1 MNEDIRIYKTKIAIQ
16 RAFIELLQ
24 QHDFKDIT
32 IKKICDQAPIGCS
45 TFYSHY
51 LDKYDLLEKIAKQYA
66 SDFKVEIEQR
76 FDSTEDGKVANAIE
90 LVTDQMI
97 KNKMEISTLLTVHEI
112 SADLR
117 KEFEQ
122 ILFSTCLAFLKQQN
136 SSISIALEYLAE
148 LYAANSMTSIQWIL
162 KNGKDANIILLLD
175 QMQEYIFNQLKSDL
189 YTSQHAWSDFFM
201 TDKSSMGC
209 RNKL

>member
-1 MNEDIRIYKTKIAIQ
+1 MNEDIRIYKTKIAIE
-16 RAFIELLQ
+16 RALIELLQ
-24 QHDFKDIT
+24 QHHFKDIT
-32 IKKICDQAPIGCS
+32 IKKICDQALIGRS

-51 LDKYDLLEKIAKQYA
+51 LDKYDLLEKVVKQYA

-90 LVTDQMI
+90 LVTDNMI
-97 KNKMEISTLLTVHEI
+97 KNKLEISTLLTVHEV

-122 ILFSTCLAFLKQQN
+122 ILFRTCLDYLKQQN
-136 SSISIALEYLAE
+136 SSTSIALEYLAE
-148 LYAANSMTSIQWIL
+148 LYAANSMTSIQWVL
-162 KNGKDANIILLLD
+162 KNGKDTNIILLLD

-189 YTSQHAWSDFFM
+189 YTS
-201 TDKSSMGC
+201 
-209 RNKL
+209 

>member
-1 MNEDIRIYKTKIAIQ
+1 MNEDIRIYKTKIAIE
-16 RAFIELLQ
+16 RALIELLQ

-32 IKKICDQAPIGCS
+32 IKKICDQALIGRS

-51 LDKYDLLEKIAKQYA
+51 LDKYDLLEKVVKQYA

-76 FDSTEDGKVANAIE
+76 FDSMEDGKVANAIE
-90 LVTDQMI
+90 LVTDNMI
-97 KNKMEISTLLTVHEI
+97 KNKREISTLLTVHEI

-122 ILFSTCLAFLKQQN
+122 ILFRTCLDYLKQQN
-136 SSISIALEYLAE
+136 SSTSIALEYLAE
-148 LYAANSMTSIQWIL
+148 LYAANSMTSIQWVL
-162 KNGKDANIILLLD
+162 KNGKDTNIILLLD

-189 YTSQHAWSDFFM
+189 YTS
-201 TDKSSMGC
+201 
-209 RNKL
+209 

>member
-1 MNEDIRIYKTKIAIQ
+1 M
-16 RAFIELLQ
+16 
-24 QHDFKDIT
+24 
-32 IKKICDQAPIGCS
+32 
-45 TFYSHY
+45 
-51 LDKYDLLEKIAKQYA
+51 LEKIVKRYA
-66 SDFKVEIEQR
+66 SDFKVEVEHR
-76 FDSTEDGKVANAIE
+76 FEAMEEGKVANAIE

-112 SADLR
+112 SGDLR

-148 LYAANSMTSIQWIL
+148 LYAANSMTSIQWVL

-189 YTSQHAWSDFFM
+189 YTS
-201 TDKSSMGC
+201 
-209 RNKL
+209 

>member
-1 MNEDIRIYKTKIAIQ
+1 MNEDIRIYKTKIAIE
-16 RAFIELLQ
+16 RALIELLQ
-24 QHDFKDIT
+24 QHNFKDIT
-32 IKKICDQAPIGCS
+32 IKKICDQALIGRS

-51 LDKYDLLEKIAKQYA
+51 LDKYDLLEKVVKQYA

-90 LVTDQMI
+90 LVTDNMI
-97 KNKMEISTLLTVHEI
+97 KNKLEISTLLTVHEV

-122 ILFSTCLAFLKQQN
+122 ILFRTCLDYLKQQN
-136 SSISIALEYLAE
+136 SSTSIALEYLAE
-148 LYAANSMTSIQWIL
+148 LYAANSMMSIQWVL

-175 QMQEYIFNQLKSDL
+175 QMQEYIFNQLKSDP
-189 YTSQHAWSDFFM
+189 YTS
-201 TDKSSMGC
+201 
-209 RNKL
+209 

>member
-1 MNEDIRIYKTKIAIQ
+1 MNEDIRIYKTKIAIE
-16 RAFIELLQ
+16 RALIELLQ

-32 IKKICDQAPIGCS
+32 IKKICDQSLIGRS

-51 LDKYDLLEKIAKQYA
+51 LDKYDLLEKIVKQYA
-66 SDFKVEIEQR
+66 SDFKVEIKQR

-90 LVTDQMI
+90 LVTDNMI
-97 KNKMEISTLLTVHEI
+97 KNKLEISTLLAVHEVT
-112 SADLR
+112 ADLR

-122 ILFSTCLAFLKQQN
+122 ILFRTCLDYLKQQN
-136 SSISIALEYLAE
+136 SSTSIALEYLAE
-148 LYAANSMTSIQWIL
+148 LYAANSMMSIQWVL

-189 YTSQHAWSDFFM
+189 YTS
-201 TDKSSMGC
+201 
-209 RNKL
+209 

>member
-1 MNEDIRIYKTKIAIQ
+1 MNEDIRIYKTKIAIE
-16 RAFIELLQ
+16 RALIELLQ

-32 IKKICDQAPIGCS
+32 IKKICDQALIGRS

-51 LDKYDLLEKIAKQYA
+51 LDKYDLLEKVVKQYA

-76 FDSTEDGKVANAIE
+76 FDSMEDGKVANAIE
-90 LVTDQMI
+90 LVTDNI
-97 KNKMEISTLLTVHEI
+97 KNKREISTLLTVHEV

-122 ILFSTCLAFLKQQN
+122 ILFRTCLDYLKQQN
-136 SSISIALEYLAE
+136 SSTSIALEYLAE
-148 LYAANSMTSIQWIL
+148 LYAANSMTSIQWVL

-189 YTSQHAWSDFFM
+189 YTS
-201 TDKSSMGC
+201 
-209 RNKL
+209 

>member
-1 MNEDIRIYKTKIAIQ
+1 M
-16 RAFIELLQ
+16 
-24 QHDFKDIT
+24 
-32 IKKICDQAPIGCS
+32 
-45 TFYSHY
+45 
-51 LDKYDLLEKIAKQYA
+51 DKYDLLEKIAKQYA

-189 YTSQHAWSDFFM
+189 YT
-201 TDKSSMGC
+201 
-209 RNKL
+209 